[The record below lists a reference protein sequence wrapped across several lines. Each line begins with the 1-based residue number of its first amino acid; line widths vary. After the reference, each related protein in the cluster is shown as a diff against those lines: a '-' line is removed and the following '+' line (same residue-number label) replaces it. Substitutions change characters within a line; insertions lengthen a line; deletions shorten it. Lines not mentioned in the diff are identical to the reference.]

1 MHAHGSVLA
10 HTLERHGIATVQLA
24 SIRSYPERIR
34 PPRALYCEFPLGR
47 PLGRPGDPVF
57 QRRVL
62 EAAFRL
68 LERPEVPV
76 LEDFPERIE
85 DKADSPLACP
95 LPPRHDPELPAAVD
109 EARALRPAY
118 DRQFARSGRTT
129 VGQAVDADG
138 IPDAV
143 AALVRIADG
152 TTLEEAGL
160 PGSTRAVGL
169 DVRAYYEEAAL
180 AIADHGPAHGRRRA
194 GSSRRRRLEP
204 SCCERKQHCAST
216 AHPSRSGVSWCPPRS
231 RNHLLAEDGIFLS
244 RPLTIATTVF
254 HR

>member
-1 MHAHGSVLA
+1 VLA

-24 SIRSYPERIR
+24 SIRTYPERIR

-62 EAAFRL
+62 EAALAL
-68 LERPEVPV
+68 LERPEGPV

-85 DKADSPLACP
+85 DDAGSPLACP
-95 LPPRHDPELPAAVD
+95 LPPRPDPALHPAVD

-118 DRQFARSGRTT
+118 QRQLARSGRTT
-129 VGQAVDADG
+129 VGQTVDADG

-143 AALVRIADG
+143 AALVRVADG
-152 TTLEEAGL
+152 TPLEEAGL

-180 AIADHGPAHGRRRA
+180 ALADHVPGARRA
-194 GSSRRRRLEP
+194 ESWVYWHTETGAVLRRAQRALRESGAPEP
-204 SCCERKQHCAST
+204 VWRFLLPSTQQRPPER
-216 AHPSRSGVSWCPPRS
+216 
-231 RNHLLAEDGIFLS
+231 
-244 RPLTIATTVF
+244 
-254 HR
+254 

>member
-1 MHAHGSVLA
+1 MLA

-24 SIRSYPERIR
+24 SIRTYPERIR

-62 EAAFRL
+62 EAALRL
-68 LERPEVPV
+68 LQRPEVPV

-85 DKADSPLACP
+85 DDADSPLACP

-109 EARALRPAY
+109 EARALRAAY
-118 DRQFARSGRTT
+118 ERQLARSGRTT
-129 VGQAVDADG
+129 VGQAVDAEG

-180 AIADHGPAHGRRRA
+180 AIADHVPGARQAESWLFQRTETGSVLLRAQAALREHGAPEPIWRFLLPATQQ
-194 GSSRRRRLEP
+194 GSPAR
-204 SCCERKQHCAST
+204 
-216 AHPSRSGVSWCPPRS
+216 
-231 RNHLLAEDGIFLS
+231 
-244 RPLTIATTVF
+244 
-254 HR
+254 

>member
-1 MHAHGSVLA
+1 MLA

-62 EAAFRL
+62 EAAFAL
-68 LERPEVPV
+68 LERPAGPV
-76 LEDFPERIE
+76 LEDFPERI
-85 DKADSPLACP
+85 ADEAASPLACP
-95 LPPRHDPELPAAVD
+95 LPPRHDPDVHPAVD

-118 DRQFARSGRTT
+118 ERQLARSGRTT

-143 AALVRIADG
+143 SALVRIAEGIPLD
-152 TTLEEAGL
+152 EAGL

-180 AIADHGPAHGRRRA
+180 ALADHVPGARQAESWVYRETEAGAVLLRAQAVLREAGAPEAVWRFLLPSTQQQPGR
-194 GSSRRRRLEP
+194 
-204 SCCERKQHCAST
+204 
-216 AHPSRSGVSWCPPRS
+216 
-231 RNHLLAEDGIFLS
+231 
-244 RPLTIATTVF
+244 
-254 HR
+254 